1 MGCTV
6 TQLPEVTSVSAASVT
21 SVTLVDPVKSTVAV
35 PVSSVT
41 WIVLPATT
49 AINPATCSLPVA
61 GADEVA
67 EDPVVLGDVV
77 VVGPDL
83 FDELQDPADIAVTP
97 AMARIASWL
106 NRGLGERVDI
116 NVSPILSAD
125 RA

>member
-1 MGCTV
+1 
-6 TQLPEVTSVSAASVT
+6 
-21 SVTLVDPVKSTVAV
+21 LVDPVKSTVAV